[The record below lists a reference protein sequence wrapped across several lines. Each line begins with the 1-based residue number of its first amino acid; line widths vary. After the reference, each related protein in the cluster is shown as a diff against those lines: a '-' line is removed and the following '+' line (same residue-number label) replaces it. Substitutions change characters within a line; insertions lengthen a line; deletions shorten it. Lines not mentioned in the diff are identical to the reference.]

1 MAFSFINALNYGNT
15 PRKIIFNNQDVKKL
29 IYNNDVVWEK
39 KRLPA
44 EYQEVEYIESTGT
57 QYIDT
62 NLLYAA
68 NDRIEV
74 DVAPVTITL
83 DRVVFGSYISS
94 AYVELGILTSKFRCD
109 ISNNATTPISA
120 NVRYKVVKDGATWT
134 VDGNTITTAGSNKDT
149 PYPIYLFGR
158 CFNGTAQKLSNI
170 KVYSYKHIRNNVT
183 IADLIPCYRK
193 IDKKPGLYDAFNDV
207 FYTNDG
213 TGEFNVGADIIT
225 IPADYQRVEYIQ
237 GTSYANGANYINTL
251 EYAKNTTKME
261 LVCEITGF
269 PNQYERLYGVR
280 GAFWTMQYGSTSY
293 RFYIDKPNR
302 ATLLKTQELSSN
314 TEYVIVQDGGTTYL
328 NGTQIASSAQT
339 FDTET
344 DPEMS
349 YAPDGKIWLN
359 AVNGGDKSNSHLKIK
374 SCIIWQNGVLTKH
387 FIPCY
392 RKIDNVAGLYDV
404 ADDIFYTNT
413 GTGEFT
419 VGPEINALPTEYQK
433 VEYIESS
440 GKQYIQTSVTPNDN
454 FRMDL
459 KTYTTCG
466 DSYYCAGVRASNKIW
481 FGQTGTTT
489 NNRVSASVNGSSVNA
504 STDGVLWSRSTSG
517 QTYEIMLCTNGDGTF
532 TYHIKDLTNNKES
545 LTENREYTLMGEATN
560 GVCLFALNRNYIVS
574 STNQVYYFRL
584 YKNGKIAFDGI
595 PCYRKSD
602 DVIGLYDLVS
612 KQFYTNQGTGTFTKG
627 PDVN

>member
-1 MAFSFINALNYGNT
+1 MSFSFNGNT

-62 NLLYAA
+62 GIASTRYITTSLDMQFTEYSSSSMIIIAWSTGAGRWFGKGGLNTYSGGNDAVSDVDALL
-68 NDRIEV
+68 RKEIEV
-74 DVAPVTITL
+74 FFTPSTTGFTIDGVTYSKAVTSSKSNGYTLFAGRNVSSGVAYYASAKLYKATIQEN
-83 DRVVFGSYISS
+83 G
-94 AYVELGILTSKFRCD
+94 E
-109 ISNNATTPISA
+109 
-120 NVRYKVVKDGATWT
+120 
-134 VDGNTITTAGSNKDT
+134 TIRD
-149 PYPIYLFGR
+149 F
-158 CFNGTAQKLSNI
+158 
-170 KVYSYKHIRNNVT
+170 
-183 IADLIPCYRK
+183 IPCYRK
-193 IDKKPGLYDAFNDV
+193 IDKKPGLYDVFNDV

-225 IPADYQRVEYIQ
+225 IPADYQRVEYIKSPSSQ
-237 GTSYANGANYINTL
+237 YINTKFVPDQDTTI
-251 EYAKNTTKME
+251 ESVAEFNTN
-261 LVCEITGF
+261 VTGF
-269 PNQYERLYGVR
+269 LYGSRVGQMEDSFSLAYVSSKR
-280 GAFWTMQYGSTSY
+280 SIRSDYDDTQGDYYSVTLNTKYTM
-293 RFYIDKPNR
+293 RHEKNKF
-302 ATLLKTQELSSN
+302 
-314 TEYVIVQDGGTTYL
+314 YL
-328 NGTQIASSAQT
+328 NGTYK
-339 FDTET
+339 EEK
-344 DPEMS
+344 P
-349 YAPDGKIWLN
+349 YANFTTPGSMLIF
-359 AVNGGDKSNSHLKIK
+359 AVNTNHGIGSYVAATLYSLRVWDGNRIDRD
-374 SCIIWQNGVLTKH
+374 

-392 RKIDNVAGLYDV
+392 RKIDNVAGVYDV
-404 ADDIFYTNT
+404 VNDVFYTNA
-413 GTGEFT
+413 GSGEFT
-419 VGPEINALPTEYQK
+419 VGPEINELPSEYQR

-489 NNRVSASVNGSSVNA
+489 NNRVSASVNGTSVNA
-504 STDGVLWSRSTSG
+504 STNGVLWSRSTSG
-517 QTYEIMLCTNGDGTF
+517 QTYEIMLCTNGDETF

-545 LTENREYTLMGEATN
+545 LTENREYTLMSEATN
-560 GVCLFALNRNYIVS
+560 GVCLFALNKNYIIS
-574 STNQVYYFRL
+574 GTNQIYYFRL

-595 PCYRKSD
+595 PCYRKTD
-602 DVIGLYDLVS
+602 EEIGLYDLVS